1 MDPTEAQRELEQL
14 HSASF
19 GWAMACCHRDRG
31 LAEDVLQNAYLKVLD
46 GRARF
51 DGRAGFKTWFFA
63 VIRRTAAD
71 ERRRSV
77 LQRLKLLAYG
87 EFFRPEPV
95 ASLVSDAL
103 ERADQSVLFQKTMA
117 ALPQRQREVLELV
130 FYHDLTI
137 EQAAEVM
144 GVSIG
149 SARTHYDRGKKRL
162 RVLIERT
169 EAHDENGL
177 TRREN
182 PSPVS

>member
-1 MDPTEAQRELEQL
+1 MCSSDLLR
-14 HSASF
+14 
-19 GWAMACCHRDRG
+19 
-31 LAEDVLQNAYLKVLD
+31 
-46 GRARF
+46 
-51 DGRAGFKTWFFA
+51 
-63 VIRRTAAD
+63 
-71 ERRRSV
+71 
-77 LQRLKLLAYG
+77 RLKLLAYG

-95 ASLVSDAL
+95 ASIVSDAL
-103 ERADQSVLFQKTMA
+103 ERADQSVLFQKALA

-149 SARTHYDRGKKRL
+149 SARTHYDRGKRRL
-162 RVLIERT
+162 RTLIERT
-169 EAHDENGL
+169 ETRSEPRL